1 MSQVNQFLDNLSASL
16 EGREFWK
23 PYRDFCQ
30 NIDQVEIARLVA
42 SLPNLM
48 SKIENDFMAS
58 ELYKGV
64 DEACSKNVKFGKRL
78 YELINKSSS
87 EKIHGLLPR
96 IISGVFKKD
105 SKWAIKKTLS
115 LFDSASSLKNAHGIN
130 SIFYF
135 DLSKPELENFI
146 ANVDNQFSEF
156 IDNQNTTIGV
166 LASIVSTCGNQ
177 RTHIPN
183 SETHIRALLDREE
196 NEIKVQLLHLL
207 NHNIDIKSETQLYKS
222 LLNALLSMNIELK
235 GTYDTLAY
243 ILENEV
249 EENFHIILEFLNSW
263 VGFSVENANNTKL
276 LQPVF
281 DKIYRL
287 KQVYFQKLITEWFN
301 DDSINF
307 QLAIFGVIRELSY
320 RNVENLK
327 LDEKLLKGYSLYDIE
342 YIARKIIGFVY
353 EKDLST
359 SMLFSIIEAKYEDDS
374 TLNYLGDIFVNHL
387 IFNYYS
393 TVDFLKDKKK
403 SAPNKL
409 KKAIDEIITEGKRY
423 YDAYSKLELYK
434 EFDPS
439 EVRLNYINRL
449 QNKKFSK
456 SYNDSE
462 NNSGSFS
469 SLFTTLHFRVG
480 KTAFSKFEGKY
491 SAHMEPK
498 LISHSTEMPRGE
510 YIDPVG
516 QAQLRL
522 ESQAFKRRK

>member
-1 MSQVNQFLDNLSASL
+1 M
-16 EGREFWK
+16 
-23 PYRDFCQ
+23 
-30 NIDQVEIARLVA
+30 
-42 SLPNLM
+42 
-48 SKIENDFMAS
+48 
-58 ELYKGV
+58 
-64 DEACSKNVKFGKRL
+64 
-78 YELINKSSS
+78 
-87 EKIHGLLPR
+87 
-96 IISGVFKKD
+96 
-105 SKWAIKKTLS
+105 
-115 LFDSASSLKNAHGIN
+115 
-130 SIFYF
+130 
-135 DLSKPELENFI
+135 
-146 ANVDNQFSEF
+146 
-156 IDNQNTTIGV
+156 
-166 LASIVSTCGNQ
+166 
-177 RTHIPN
+177 
-183 SETHIRALLDREE
+183 
-196 NEIKVQLLHLL
+196 
-207 NHNIDIKSETQLYKS
+207 
-222 LLNALLSMNIELK
+222 
-235 GTYDTLAY
+235 
-243 ILENEV
+243 
-249 EENFHIILEFLNSW
+249 
-263 VGFSVENANNTKL
+263 
-276 LQPVF
+276 
-281 DKIYRL
+281 
-287 KQVYFQKLITEWFN
+287 YFQKLITEWLN
-301 DDSINF
+301 DDCINF

-320 RNVENLK
+320 GNVETLK
-327 LDEKLLKGYSLYDIE
+327 LDEKLLKGYNIYDIE

-423 YDAYSKLELYK
+423 YDAYSKLELFK

-462 NNSGSFS
+462 KNSGSFS

-480 KTAFSKFEGKY
+480 KTSFAKFEGKY